1 VNTPI
6 LSSTFFLT
14 LLLLVGLVFF
24 IRASVKERIQQVQ
37 FIADLPEE
45 LLLSQLQTYFEQ
57 RAYRIASIDAEQQQV
72 TFQGRVRPS
81 GFLAVFLTLLAACGV
96 FCLALVLS
104 FLYPLFTRF
113 FLGLTLLSPLAGWF
127 YWRKAERV
135 EQVLL
140 KVEPVER
147 APGQSPQSLMTAIAH
162 RDELAQLQ
170 KALPLCAASQ

>member
-1 VNTPI
+1 MNTSI

-37 FIADLPEE
+37 FISDLPEE
-45 LLLSQLQTYFEQ
+45 LLLSQLQAHFEQ
-57 RAYRIASIDAEQQQV
+57 RAYQIASVDAQQQQV

-81 GFLAVFLTLLAACGV
+81 GFLAVFLTLLAACGL

-104 FLYPLFTRF
+104 FLYPTFARF
-113 FLGLTLLSPLAGWF
+113 FLALTLIAPLAGAF
-127 YWRKAERV
+127 YWRKANRV
-135 EQVLL
+135 ERVLL
-140 KVEPVER
+140 KVERVER
-147 APGQSPQSLMTAIAH
+147 EPGQSSQSLMTAIAH

-170 KALPLCAASQ
+170 KALPLGAAPQ